1 MTEIRNITLE
11 EIDVQEGNQMCSYD
25 AEIQIQYSIEDCEC
39 DTHRGVRTW
48 EEVDI
53 EDIFLVSFDKYKE
66 TEDDYGGVM
75 WKQTKE
81 DMPKES
87 WEFLKQKVID
97 DSSEYILE
105 H

>member
-1 MTEIRNITLE
+1 MSNTRNITLE

-25 AEIQIQYSIEDCEC
+25 AEIKVQYSIEKCEC
-39 DTHRGVRTW
+39 DTHRGTKSW

-53 EDIFLVSFDKYKE
+53 GDISLVSFYKFKE
-66 TEDDYGGVM
+66 GDDAYGGNM
-75 WKQTKE
+75 WIKSTEK
-81 DMPKES
+81 MPEET

-97 DSSEYILE
+97 ESSEYVLD

>member
-1 MTEIRNITLE
+1 
-11 EIDVQEGNQMCSYD
+11 MCSYD
-25 AEIQIQYSIEDCEC
+25 AEIQVQYSIEDCEC

-48 EEVDI
+48 QEVDI
-53 EDIFLVSFDKYKE
+53 EDIFLVSFYKFKE
-66 TEDDYGGVM
+66 TEDDYGGTM
-75 WKQTKE
+75 WVKTTE